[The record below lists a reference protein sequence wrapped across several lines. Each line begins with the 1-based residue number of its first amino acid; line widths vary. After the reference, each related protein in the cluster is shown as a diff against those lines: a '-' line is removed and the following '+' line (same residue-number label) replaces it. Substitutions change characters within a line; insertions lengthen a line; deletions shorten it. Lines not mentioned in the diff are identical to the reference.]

1 MISTTLVDL
10 IQGNSLG
17 SDGNKFIEDRPRA
30 SLFDLPETQGV
41 NESERILTGLCR
53 RTFLRLWSQTNVYTD
68 DGFKNGKGATK
79 ELCDALV
86 VFGNEVILFSDKH
99 VLFSEAKGLDVAWP
113 RWYRKAV
120 VDSCRCGRR
129 PEFVFFQPV

>member
-10 IQGNSLG
+10 IQGNSMG

-53 RTFLRLWSQTNVYTD
+53 RTFLRLWSQTND
-68 DGFKNGKGATK
+68 
-79 ELCDALV
+79 
-86 VFGNEVILFSDKH
+86 
-99 VLFSEAKGLDVAWP
+99 
-113 RWYRKAV
+113 
-120 VDSCRCGRR
+120 
-129 PEFVFFQPV
+129 